1 MREIVMAL
9 IAIFCLC
16 PFSQAETSKE
26 RYVEFD
32 YRVRLDHLPEETSQL
47 NIWLPMMPENDYQMI
62 EAVAIEPADHYRL
75 TFDKTY
81 GNKILY
87 YAFQAPEAPLNFQV
101 HYKVRRREYSN
112 KPEGNLKVQTFPK
125 ENPQVLE
132 KFLKPDHLV
141 TLSPQVK
148 QLASGITEGKAT
160 TIEKARAIYDYVFNN
175 VSYDKTI
182 PGWGRGDTERV
193 CLIKAGN
200 CTDFHS
206 LFISLARASGIPAK
220 FVMGI
225 PLPEKEADEI
235 PGYHC
240 WAEFYD
246 EQLGWVP
253 VDISEAWKDK
263 AKYEY
268 FFGTLSQNRL
278 EFTQGRDIIL
288 EPSPQGEPLNYFIY
302 PYIEADGKEFKDYSV
317 KFQFREEVI
326 DLLPDKQNVKSP
338 MPVTDGVWRFDIGK
352 EKVNKKISKG
362 L

>member
-1 MREIVMAL
+1 MKEIILVL
-9 IAIFCLC
+9 TAIFCLC
-16 PFSQAETSKE
+16 PLSHADALKE

-32 YRVRLDHLPEETSQL
+32 YQVSLDRIPPETSQL
-47 NIWLPMMPENDYQMI
+47 NIWLPVMPENDYQVI
-62 EAVAIEPADHYRL
+62 EDIEIDPSRNSRL

-87 YAFQAPEAPLNFQV
+87 YAFQSPQTPLDIRIS
-101 HYKVRRREYSN
+101 YKVHRREYSN
-112 KPEGNLKVQTFPK
+112 KSGENLKLQTSPK
-125 ENPQVLE
+125 ENPEDLE
-132 KFLKPDHLV
+132 KFLKPGRLV
-141 TLSPQVK
+141 TLSAQVK
-148 QLASGITEGKAT
+148 QLASGITKGKAT
-160 TIEKARAIYDYVFNN
+160 TVEKARAIYDYVFNN

-193 CLIKAGN
+193 CLVKAGN

-225 PLPEKEADEI
+225 PLSEKEAGEI

-246 EQLGWVP
+246 EQQGWIP

-263 AKYEY
+263 SKYEY
-268 FFGTLSQNRL
+268 FFGALSQNRL

-288 EPSPQGEPLNYFIY
+288 EPSQKGEPLNYFIY

-317 KFQFREEVI
+317 KFQFREEV
-326 DLLPDKQNVKSP
+326 
-338 MPVTDGVWRFDIGK
+338 
-352 EKVNKKISKG
+352 KKISKG

>member
-1 MREIVMAL
+1 MAFIVV
-9 IAIFCLC
+9 FC
-16 PFSQAETSKE
+16 FSSFSHADTSKE
-26 RYVEFD
+26 RYVEFE
-32 YRVRLDHLPEETSQL
+32 YQVKLGYLPEKTSRL
-47 NIWLPMMPENDYQMI
+47 NIWLPVMPENDYQMI
-62 EAVAIEPADHYRL
+62 EDIEIDPDHHSRL

-87 YAFQAPEAPLNFQV
+87 YAFQAPQIPLNIRIL
-101 HYKVRRREYSN
+101 YKVWRREYSHG
-112 KPEGNLKVQTFPK
+112 PEESLKIQASSK
-125 ENPQVLE
+125 ENLEDLE
-132 KFLKPDHLV
+132 KFLKPNQLV
-141 TLSPQVK
+141 TLSPRVR
-148 QLASGITEGKAT
+148 QLASGITQGSAT
-160 TIEKARAIYDYVFNN
+160 TIAKAKAIYDYVFDN

-225 PLPEKEADEI
+225 PLTDKEADEI

-246 EQLGWVP
+246 EQLGWIP

-263 AKYEY
+263 TKYEY
-268 FFGTLSQNRL
+268 FFGNLSQNRL

-288 EPSPQGEPLNYFIY
+288 EPCQKGEPLNYFIY
-302 PYIEADGKEFKDYSV
+302 PYMEADGKEFKDYSV
-317 KFQFREEVI
+317 KFQFRNGI
-326 DLLPDKQNVKSP
+326 
-338 MPVTDGVWRFDIGK
+338 RR
-352 EKVNKKISKG
+352 ISKSR
-362 L
+362 